1 MKEYDLMDICDL
13 KSDLIKNL
21 RMNFA
26 AGLDRV
32 DTDEAGKVIDMVK
45 DLAEAEY
52 YLSIVE
58 AMEHSEKSKNTWT
71 KGSEEYFPH
80 EHEREYNR
88 EDSRNVE
95 SKHGRTFDDYM
106 KYKRY
111 YTETKSPSQKDEM
124 DAKANEYVGETLT
137 TIRDIWK
144 DADPEMR
151 RRLKAEFVKLV
162 NEMNV

>member
-1 MKEYDLMDICDL
+1 MDICEL
-13 KSDLIKNL
+13 RNELVENL
-21 RMNFA
+21 RTRFA
-26 AGLDRV
+26 LGLDQV
-32 DTDEAGKVIDMVK
+32 DTNEAGKVIDMVK

-52 YLSIVE
+52 YISIVE
-58 AMEHSEKSKNTWT
+58 AMEHPEKSKNTWT
-71 KGSEEYFPH
+71 RGSE
-80 EHEREYNR
+80 EYNR
-88 EDSRNVE
+88 EDVRNVE
-95 SKHGRTFDDYM
+95 SKHGRIYDDYM
-106 KYKRY
+106 KSKRY

-137 TIRDIWK
+137 TIRDIWR

>member
-1 MKEYDLMDICDL
+1 MKEYDLNDICEL
-13 KSDLIKNL
+13 KADLIKSL
-21 RMNFA
+21 QMNFA
-26 AGLDRV
+26 AGLDHV

-58 AMEHSEKSKNTWT
+58 AMEHPEKSKSTWT
-71 KGSEEYFPH
+71 KNGEEHRP
-80 EHEREYNR
+80 REQDRYDR
-88 EDSRNVE
+88 EDARNVE
-95 SKHGRTFDDYM
+95 SKHGRIYDDYM
-106 KYKRY
+106 KSKRY

-137 TIRDIWK
+137 TIRDIWR

-162 NEMNV
+162 NEMAV